1 MIMIALVSAALAAL
15 PAPAAPSASAPASVR
30 VRIAEADYVRKVAP
44 DGSIILSGRGND
56 DAVPFRFTVRDG
68 IVRGWV
74 GSRYVRFAVSEATA
88 SEARHR

>member
-44 DGSIILSGRGND
+44 GGSIILTGRGND
-56 DAVPFRFTVRDG
+56 DGVPFRFTVRDG
-68 IVRGWV
+68 VVRGWV
-74 GSRYVRFAVSEATA
+74 GNRWVKFPLAEAT
-88 SEARHR
+88 RTLH